1 MSAKKFVGD
10 ISLQQPVTVQ
20 APQTR
25 LELSADTVVIH
36 KNGVEFRSPAPF
48 NPWTEMTV
56 ALQSPQ
62 GQGKLHCAGVVVSC
76 SGNKH
81 TGYLVSMIFTSLS
94 KQAQVRLNTMA
105 GSELGAG

>member
-62 GQGKLHCAGVVVSC
+62 DQGKLHCAGVVVSC